1 MLGTYNLSLV
11 LLSLAV
17 AVLASYT
24 ALHLAARMTASR
36 GGIAAAW
43 LVGGA
48 IAMGFGIWSM
58 HFVGML
64 AFQLPIPLGY
74 DLALTAYSMLVA
86 TLASALASS
95 AASATGSALR

>member
-48 IAMGFGIWSM
+48 IAMGFGI
-58 HFVGML
+58 
-64 AFQLPIPLGY
+64 
-74 DLALTAYSMLVA
+74 
-86 TLASALASS
+86 SS
-95 AASATGSALR
+95 ACWHSSCRFRWATTWR

>member
-58 HFVGML
+58 H
-64 AFQLPIPLGY
+64 
-74 DLALTAYSMLVA
+74 
-86 TLASALASS
+86 SS
-95 AASATGSALR
+95 ACWHSSCRFRWATTWR